1 MCDYSREGD
10 ASRDARVGDQL
21 VTAEVGEHGC
31 IGLVSPNDPDVSV
44 CLLPGSRLKVIGNVP
59 QNLQSEMFIS
69 TGDRAT
75 FTKRDRPTGR
85 SRYQDS
91 LHFDAHV
98 ASALVLIQDLLG
110 GVEFEVL
117 SVPADQVDVP
127 DAPAAA
133 TRERELELA

>member
-1 MCDYSREGD
+1 MCDYSREND
-10 ASRDARVGDQL
+10 VSRDARVGDQL

-44 CLLPGSRLKVIGNVP
+44 CLLPGSRLKVLGGVP
-59 QNLQSEMFIS
+59 HNLQSEMSIS

-75 FTKRDRPTGR
+75 FKMRDLPPNRHGYR
-85 SRYQDS
+85 DC
-91 LHFDAHV
+91 LHFDVHV
-98 ASALVLIQDLLG
+98 AGALVLIQDLLG

-117 SVPADQVDVP
+117 SVPADQADVP